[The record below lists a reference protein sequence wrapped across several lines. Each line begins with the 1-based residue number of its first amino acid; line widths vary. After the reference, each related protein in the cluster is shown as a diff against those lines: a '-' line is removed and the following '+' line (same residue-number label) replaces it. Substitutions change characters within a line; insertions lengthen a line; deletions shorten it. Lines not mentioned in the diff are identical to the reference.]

1 MKRIS
6 SQTIWFSKYVS
17 PFLVFAGLIGFVI
30 AIVLTSR
37 LQGGPPLIVV
47 VVPLGVGAIIFQ
59 VMRKIIWDLADEVL
73 DWGDFLEVR
82 FGDERDRIPL
92 ANIIN
97 ISYSYMTS
105 PARVTLTLRTPCRF
119 GNEVSFAPPRQFT
132 LIPFV
137 RNPDILELI
146 QRVDA
151 ARLAAK

>member
-6 SQTIWFSKYVS
+6 SQTIWFSKYLY
-17 PFLVFAGLIGFVI
+17 PFVVFAGLGGFVI
-30 AIVLTSR
+30 AFLLADRSK
-37 LQGGPPLIVV
+37 GGPPLIVL
-47 VVPLGVGAIIFQ
+47 VVPLAIGTIFFL
-59 VMRKIIWDLADEVL
+59 VMKKMVWDLADEVL
-73 DWGDFLEVR
+73 DMGNFLEVR
-82 FGDERDRIPL
+82 FGSERDQIPL

-97 ISYSYMTS
+97 VSYSHMTS
-105 PARVTLTLRTPCRF
+105 PPRVTLTLRTPCQF
-119 GNEVSFAPPRQFT
+119 GSEVTFAPPRRFS